1 VRAVQAWV
9 ACFVLGAS
17 PAAAAE
23 RYAVVVTGASGGA
36 TYAEKYD
43 GWRNAFVATLEQKLG
58 YPRDH
63 IVVLAER
70 AAPSVRRA
78 TREDLRAVFQ
88 DVAVRVAKD
97 DVLLVLLIGH
107 GTSGD
112 EGARFNLVGPDLT
125 APEWAALIKPIAGR
139 VVFVNAASG
148 SFEFLERLAG
158 RGRIVLTA
166 ADSAAQQYETVF
178 PQFFI
183 DAFGSEDADLD
194 RDGRV
199 SIWEAFQ
206 TASAG
211 VKNWFDEQGRLATER
226 AMLDD
231 NGDGIGTEAGE
242 QGPVLNLSKA
252 SDGQLAQVTHLQRD
266 DPGAA
271 TADAELAALLRQRAA
286 VQSRIEQL
294 RADKANVLPDQYERE
309 LETLLVELA
318 RLERQIRSRP

>member
-1 VRAVQAWV
+1 MGVAVRAVHAWI
-9 ACFVLGAS
+9 AYLVLCAA
-17 PAAAAE
+17 PVAAAE
-23 RYAVVVTGASGGA
+23 RYAVVITGASGGVQ
-36 TYAEKYD
+36 YAKKYD
-43 GWRNAFVATLEQKLG
+43 GWRDAFVGTLEQKLG
-58 YPRDH
+58 LPRDH
-63 IVVLAER
+63 IVVLAEE
-70 AAPSVRRA
+70 AAPPVRRA
-78 TREDLRAVFQ
+78 TREGVRAVFQ
-88 DVAVRVAKD
+88 DFARHVAQD

-125 APEWAALIKPIAGR
+125 AADWAGLIKPIAGR

-148 SFEFLERLAG
+148 SFEFLETLAG

-183 DAFGSEDADLD
+183 EAFTSEQADLD

-206 TASAG
+206 SASAG
-211 VKNWFDEQGRLATER
+211 VKNWFDDQNRLATER
-226 AMLDD
+226 AVLDD
-231 NGDGIGTEAGE
+231 NGDGIGTEAG
-242 QGPVLNLSKA
+242 GAGTSGRP
-252 SDGQLAQVTHLQRD
+252 DGQLAQVTHLNRE
-266 DPGAA
+266 DPGSA

-294 RADKANVLPDQYERE
+294 RADKANLPPDRYESE

-318 RLERQIRSRP
+318 RLERQIRSRS